1 MIRVVDKPDHEIE
14 LTARLKIS
22 DLALTI
28 HYFFMGDH
36 KMDFLTH
43 TLANGATVVTFSP
56 HGFKFSD
63 GTECAPQLKEFCD
76 FFTLQKK
83 FEVIRSVK
91 GMKFT
96 RTGFNLS
103 QEQFDKIQSLDK
115 FDILLMPFQLLQ
127 AVHEFSEQHL
137 TAIVNAAA
145 FNATKETSRSSPQD
159 KVVDINNWS
168 VLS

>member
-1 MIRVVDKPDHEIE
+1 MQ
-14 LTARLKIS
+14 
-22 DLALTI
+22 
-28 HYFFMGDH
+28 YN
-36 KMDFLTH
+36 TH
-43 TLANGATVVTFSP
+43 TLSNGATIVTFSP

-63 GTECAPQLKEFCD
+63 GTESTPQLKEFCD

-96 RTGFNLS
+96 KTSFALS
-103 QEQFDKIQSLDK
+103 HEQFEAIESLDK

-127 AVHEFSEQHL
+127 AVHEFSQQHL
-137 TAIVNAAA
+137 RAVVNAAA
-145 FNATKETSRSSPQD
+145 FNATKETCRSSPQD

-168 VLS
+168 VLY

>member
-1 MIRVVDKPDHEIE
+1 MNFNI
-14 LTARLKIS
+14 
-22 DLALTI
+22 
-28 HYFFMGDH
+28 
-36 KMDFLTH
+36 H

-56 HGFKFSD
+56 HAFKFSD

-76 FFTLQKK
+76 FFTLQKN
-83 FEVIRSVK
+83 FEIIRSVK

-96 RTGFNLS
+96 KTSFNLS
-103 QEQFDKIQSLDK
+103 QEQFDKIHSLDS

-127 AVHEFSEQHL
+127 AVHEFSQQHL
-137 TAIVNAAA
+137 RAIVNAAA